1 MLKKLCIALGFGAS
15 ALLGAAQAATL
26 SGNLTVD
33 DAFTAYLS
41 TSDAVAG
48 TALVSG
54 TSWTS
59 AQSFS
64 ATLNAGQTY
73 YLHVAGR
80 DVYGVISAFL
90 GSFNLTPD
98 AQFSNGTQFLV
109 TNTTDWQVSAT
120 GFGNGYAAPNSLG
133 ANGANPWGNLGG
145 IAPNAEWIWT
155 GPGQLGE
162 AYFST
167 KITVAAVP
175 EPESYAL
182 MLTGLGLVGAV
193 VRRRAQRGTK

>member
-1 MLKKLCIALGFGAS
+1 MLKKLCIALGLTAS
-15 ALLGAAQAATL
+15 VMLGAAHAATL

-41 TSDAVAG
+41 TDDSVAG

-54 TSWTS
+54 TNWPS

-73 YLHVAGR
+73 YLHVAGK
-80 DVYGVISAFL
+80 DVYGYISAFL
-90 GSFNLTPD
+90 GSFSLTSD
-98 AQFSNGTQFLV
+98 AQFSNGTQSLV

-120 GFGNGYAAPNSLG
+120 GFGSGYATPHSFG
-133 ANGANPWGNLGG
+133 ANGVGPWGNLGA
-145 IAPNAEWIWT
+145 IASNAEWIWT
-155 GPGQLGE
+155 APGQLGE

-182 MLTGLGLVGAV
+182 MLAGLGLMGTVA
-193 VRRRAQRGTK
+193 RRRTQRSA